1 MAMDW
6 DKLRVFHAVA
16 EAGSFTHAGESL
28 NLSQSAVSRQI
39 SALEESLSVPLFHR
53 HARGLIL
60 TEQGELLFR
69 TAREVFAKLAMAEG
83 LISESKDRPKGPLKI
98 TTTVA
103 FGSIWLTPRIREF
116 LDLYPEI
123 QVSLVVDDSELDLS
137 MREADVAIRMS
148 PPRQPDLIQ
157 RHLVSVQEHIYGTTD
172 YLKKH
177 GMPQRPEDLE
187 EHRIIVYG
195 EDARPPVPGV
205 NWLLEV
211 GAKSGLDRRTD
222 PHRQQHVWD
231 AAGDHER
238 ARCRRP
244 PRFRRQRAYRAGAR
258 PARSLG
264 TAQRGV
270 FRLPRGIA
278 HLEADQRVPRLSAA
292 QGRRGPSR
300 RVRSLTARRAYGNVA
315 DLMNLRD
322 RKPKRY

>member
-16 EAGSFTHAGESL
+16 EAGSFTHAGEAL

-69 TAREVFAKLAMAEG
+69 TAREVFAKLAMSES

-157 RHLVSVQEHIYGTTD
+157 RHLVSVQVHIYGSPE
-172 YLKKH
+172 YLKKY
-177 GMPQRPEDLE
+177 GMPQRAEDLDD
-187 EHRIIVYG
+187 HRLIVYG
-195 EDARPPVPGV
+195 EDVRPPTPGV
-205 NWLLEV
+205 NWLIDT
-211 GAKSGLDRRTD
+211 GAKPGRDRRPILAVNNTYGMLRAVKSGLGLASLPDF
-222 PHRQQHVWD
+222 V
-231 AAGDHER
+231 AAENNSLVRVLPELSG
-238 ARCRRP
+238 P
-244 PRFRRQRAYRAGAR
+244 PNEAYFVY
-258 PARSLG
+258 PEELRSSK
-264 TAQRGV
+264 RISV
-270 FRLPRGIA
+270 FRDFLLRKVAEG
-278 HLEADQRVPRLSAA
+278 RLS
-292 QGRRGPSR
+292 
-300 RVRSLTARRAYGNVA
+300 
-315 DLMNLRD
+315 
-322 RKPKRY
+322 

>member
-123 QVSLVVDDSELDLS
+123 EIAVVVDDAELDLS
-137 MREADVAIRMS
+137 MREADVAIRMT

-157 RHLVSVQEHIYGTTD
+157 RHLVSVQVHIYASPE
-172 YLKKH
+172 YIQKH
-177 GMPQRPEDLE
+177 GQPKRPEELE
-187 EHRIIVYG
+187 EHRIIIYG

-211 GAKSGLDRRTD
+211 GSKPGHDRRPILTVNNTYGMLRAIMSGLGIAALPDFVASEQQGLVRILPEISGPPNEAYFVYPEELRTSK
-222 PHRQQHVWD
+222 RI
-231 AAGDHER
+231 
-238 ARCRRP
+238 
-244 PRFRRQRAYRAGAR
+244 
-258 PARSLG
+258 S
-264 TAQRGV
+264 V
-270 FRLPRGIA
+270 FRDFLLRKVAEG
-278 HLEADQRVPRLSAA
+278 RL
-292 QGRRGPSR
+292 GG
-300 RVRSLTARRAYGNVA
+300 
-315 DLMNLRD
+315 
-322 RKPKRY
+322 

>member
-60 TEQGELLFR
+60 TEQGELLFK

-157 RHLVSVQEHIYGTTD
+157 RHLVSVQVHIYATNE
-172 YLKKH
+172 Y
-177 GMPQRPEDLE
+177 
-187 EHRIIVYG
+187 HRIIIYG

-205 NWLLEV
+205 NWLIEV
-211 GAKSGLDRRTD
+211 GAKSGQDRRPILTVNNTYGML
-222 PHRQQHVWD
+222 RAIKSGLGI
-231 AAGDHER
+231 AALPDFVAHEDSGLIR
-238 ARCRRP
+238 VLPEVSGP
-244 PRFRRQRAYRAGAR
+244 PNEAYFVYPEELRTSKR
-258 PARSLG
+258 IS
-264 TAQRGV
+264 V
-270 FRLPRGIA
+270 FRDFLLRKVAEG
-278 HLEADQRVPRLSAA
+278 RL
-292 QGRRGPSR
+292 GG
-300 RVRSLTARRAYGNVA
+300 
-315 DLMNLRD
+315 
-322 RKPKRY
+322 

>member
-157 RHLVSVQEHIYGTTD
+157 RHLVSVQVHIYASND
-172 YLKKH
+172 YVQKH
-177 GMPQRPEDLE
+177 GAPKRAEELE

-211 GAKSGLDRRTD
+211 GNKPGHDRRPILTVNNTYGMLRAIMSGLGVAALPDFVANEQTGLVRILPEVNGPPNEAYFVYPEELRTSK
-222 PHRQQHVWD
+222 RI
-231 AAGDHER
+231 
-238 ARCRRP
+238 
-244 PRFRRQRAYRAGAR
+244 
-258 PARSLG
+258 S
-264 TAQRGV
+264 V
-270 FRLPRGIA
+270 FRDFLLRKVAEG
-278 HLEADQRVPRLSAA
+278 RL
-292 QGRRGPSR
+292 GG
-300 RVRSLTARRAYGNVA
+300 
-315 DLMNLRD
+315 
-322 RKPKRY
+322 